1 MSGGATVPKDEPLPQ
16 HCCPA
21 AGVCFAQITEQSS
34 GMDGSRAV
42 STHLQTTAQP
52 GGEGLTAHI
61 PSHGT
66 SRDGHPQLRAM
77 LGPQQKRPAVAA
89 CAVTQQLAAA
99 PHRDILPLRH
109 RGLNGSHI
117 NWKKAHL

>member
-1 MSGGATVPKDEPLPQ
+1 MVPQCLKMSHHLST
-16 HCCPA
+16 A
-21 AGVCFAQITEQSS
+21 ASVCFAQITEQSS

-66 SRDGHPQLRAM
+66 SRDRHPQLRAM